1 MLRMAERAEF
11 DRMLRAARERA
22 AACGMVPSSDVF
34 EPAVLAM
41 LVDVNSRLTALE
53 TRGDEDD

>member
-1 MLRMAERAEF
+1 MAERAEF
-11 DRMLRAARERA
+11 DRMLRAARERS